1 MSISL
6 YLLAQSNDLCR
17 GSSWCRFSS
26 DWTHVASR
34 PKRPL
39 ESIILDAGVKELVL
53 DDASDFMRSKKWY
66 SARGIPF
73 RRGYLLVRTLFLL
86 AHATISTNMV
96 TSQYGPPG
104 SGKTSIVHSL
114 AGELELDIYIISL
127 SKSGMDDS
135 TLNSLIS
142 GLPEHCI
149 ALMEDIDAAFT
160 SSLNRSGMD
169 GPEKQSSDPRDPNS
183 SDPSGNNGQNGQK
196 PDEKAGPNAGSRI
209 TLSGLRK

>member
-1 MSISL
+1 MVRRTRHSLPSRISTRT
-6 YLLAQSNDLCR
+6 YPPLLTS
-17 GSSWCRFSS
+17 
-26 DWTHVASR
+26 
-34 PKRPL
+34 
-39 ESIILDAGVKELVL
+39 
-53 DDASDFMRSKKWY
+53 
-66 SARGIPF
+66 
-73 RRGYLLVRTLFLL
+73 
-86 AHATISTNMV
+86 ATISTDMW

-160 SSLNRSGMD
+160 TSLNRGGMED
-169 GPEKQSSDPRDPNS
+169 PEKSPSDPRDPNS
-183 SDPSGNNGQNGQK
+183 PDPSNNNGQNGQK
-196 PDEKAGPNAGSRI
+196 QEEKAGPSAGSKI
-209 TLSGLRK
+209 TLSGLREYPCFIYLTFFLNADAAECD